1 MTMEKGEQSHE
12 HGKAS
17 PIGILITNLGTPDA
31 PTSSALRKYLGE
43 FLWDSRVV
51 EIPRPVWWLILHGFV
66 LPFRPRRS
74 AKNYLRIW
82 DNEGSPLLLTAQK
95 QAAALQAYLNNQF
108 PGPVITA
115 LGMRYGNPSIESA
128 LEKLREANV
137 QRLLVFPLYPQYS
150 AATTASTFDA
160 VAAVF
165 NKWRRIPEMR
175 MINQYHDDPDYIG
188 ALARSIREH
197 WQRHGREGRLLMSF
211 HGMPKRTLL
220 AGDPYYCQ
228 CQKTGRLIAER
239 LELADDEWFVSFQSR
254 FGREEWLQPYTDKTL
269 KKWAKEGVKRVDV
282 ISPGFSA
289 DCVETLEELDLENRE
304 VFMAA
309 GGEEYFYIPALNERD
324 DHIRALGELV
334 LRHTQGWPGSGDEW
348 DGEEAAQARELGRQR
363 ALKQG
368 AKG

>member
-1 MTMEKGEQSHE
+1 MVMEKGKTSYV
-12 HGKAS
+12 HGKES
-17 PIGILITNLGTPDA
+17 PIGVLVTNLGTPDA
-31 PTSSALRKYLGE
+31 PTAEALRKYLGE

-51 EIPRPVWWLILHGFV
+51 EIPRLAWWLILKGVV
-66 LPFRPRRS
+66 LPFRPQRS

-95 QAAALQAYLNNQF
+95 QTAALQAYLNDQF
-108 PGPVITA
+108 PGPVVTA

-137 QRLLVFPLYPQYS
+137 QRVLVFPLYPQYS

-175 MINQYHDDPDYIG
+175 MINQYHDDPAYIG
-188 ALARSIREH
+188 ALASSIREH
-197 WQRHGREGRLLMSF
+197 WKRHGREGRLLMSF

-239 LELADDEWFVSFQSR
+239 LEMADDEWFVSFQSR

-269 KKWAKEGVKRVDV
+269 KTWAKEGVKRVNV

-304 VFMAA
+304 EFISA
-309 GGEEYFYIPALNERD
+309 GGDEYFYIPALNERD

-334 LRHTQGWPGSGDEW
+334 LRHTQGWPGRDDAW
-348 DGEEAAQARELGRQR
+348 DGERATQLREQGRQR
-363 ALKQG
+363 AHKLG
-368 AKG
+368 AKS

>member
-1 MTMEKGEQSHE
+1 MTMEKGEVSHE

-31 PTSSALRKYLGE
+31 PTSAALRKYLGE

-95 QAAALQAYLNNQF
+95 QAAALQAYLNDQF
-108 PGPVITA
+108 PGPVVTA
-115 LGMRYGNPSIESA
+115 LGMRYGNPSIEFA

-160 VAAVF
+160 VATVF

-188 ALARSIREH
+188 ALASSIREH

-228 CQKTGRLIAER
+228 CQKTGRLIAEC

-304 VFMAA
+304 AFMAA